1 MRRITKKGIRRKT
14 RPMKILKA
22 YNVQI
27 WCGLR
32 HNYTDQVHPIE
43 EVRMTVDRYIF
54 ACGGDCVTITETE
67 YRYKGGSEPGVIIGW
82 IQYPR
87 FPRKR
92 KKIRKDALYL
102 AGMLMFNL
110 GQNRVTVTT
119 PYKSYM
125 ISADE

>member
-1 MRRITKKGIRRKT
+1 MKT
-14 RPMKILKA
+14 LRA

-32 HNYTDQVHPIE
+32 RNYTNEVHSIE
-43 EVRMTVDRYIF
+43 EVRMTVDQYISV
-54 ACGGDCVTITETE
+54 CGGDCITITETE
-67 YRYKGGSEPGVIIGW
+67 YRYKGGSEPGIIIGW

-92 KKIRKDALYL
+92 KKIRKDALFL
-102 AGMLMFNL
+102 AKLLMEEL
-110 GQNRVTVTT
+110 GQKRVTVTT

-125 ISADE
+125 ISANE